1 MASAL
6 KIWRRQ
12 RAQAAYWVKAT
23 ERSKTMLEGEVVANI
38 DLALMSAGQAITRY
52 RQAMDKQMQEDQL
65 RELRI
70 HLEAS
75 LGMLDNILYD

>member
-1 MASAL
+1 
-6 KIWRRQ
+6 
-12 RAQAAYWVKAT
+12 
-23 ERSKTMLEGEVVANI
+23 MLEGEVVANI